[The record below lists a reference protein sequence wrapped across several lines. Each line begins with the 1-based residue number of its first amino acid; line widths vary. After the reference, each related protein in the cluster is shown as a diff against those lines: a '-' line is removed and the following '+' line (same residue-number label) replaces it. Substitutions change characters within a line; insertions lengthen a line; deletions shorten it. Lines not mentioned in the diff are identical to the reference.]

1 MMTFLNPA
9 LWLVAIGLMLGT
21 FFGGVSVGKK
31 WEEGRHAIESNHIAE
46 AVDAANNAA
55 AEAIAQ
61 IKPKYTTIQNA
72 VEKEIRTET
81 VFKECLLPPEAVRL
95 VNSALSPEPVSS
107 QQPLGST
114 QRPSAD
120 K

>member
-1 MMTFLNPA
+1 MMTLLNPA

-61 IKPKYTTIQNA
+61 IKPKYTTIQNE
-72 VEKEIRTET
+72 VQREIRTNT
-81 VFKECLLPPEAVRL
+81 VFADCKLPADSMRL
-95 VNSALSPEPVSS
+95 VNQALNAGAIAPDRGKLPASDAP
-107 QQPLGST
+107 
-114 QRPSAD
+114 